1 MFNGPD
7 DKHVAIRIYRSN
19 AEGWSWSFVVQEA
32 IASRDLSLSDR
43 QISILGNYDRHK
55 IHHRTHRRSSAQ
67 VSVNQKPDIAR
78 ERGNVLAD
86 PDEIVVS
93 VPDKAGQA
101 GHTHAGPHGDQVL
114 ADVVQF
120 AGHRTVAGNAEQP

>member
-1 MFNGPD
+1 MTFILRVG
-7 DKHVAIRIYRSN
+7 
-19 AEGWSWSFVVQEA
+19 
-32 IASRDLSLSDR
+32 LSDT
-43 QISILGNYDRHK
+43 QISILRNCDRHK
-55 IHHRTHRRSSAQ
+55 IHHGAHRRSSAQ

-78 ERGNVLAD
+78 ERRNVLTD

-114 ADVVQF
+114 AESARIGSARSF
-120 AGHRTVAGNAEQP
+120 RCG